1 MKKTFIIICIIL
13 SSCIT
18 GKNVSKTGIEEIRFG
33 YGGGF
38 TGKSTTYLL
47 SASGHLSTQGNVK
60 EVLKKIDSK
69 TTLSIFTKAQ
79 EIESVSLNEPDNVYS
94 FVQIKT
100 KNSTNRIIWAFGST
114 KVPKEIIL
122 LYDQL
127 ISLTK

>member
-1 MKKTFIIICIIL
+1 MKKTFILICVIL
-13 SSCIT
+13 SSCFS
-18 GKNVSKTGIEEIRFG
+18 GKNVSTTGIEEVRFG

-47 SASGHLSTQGNVK
+47 SANGQLSVQGT
-60 EVLKKIDSK
+60 EVLKKIDK
-69 TTLSIFTKAQ
+69 KATLIIFKEAQ
-79 EIESVSLNEPDNVYS
+79 KIASVAFNEPDNVYS

-100 KNSTNRIIWAFGST
+100 KNSINRIVWAFGST
-114 KVPKEIIL
+114 NVPKEVVL